1 MLVRCIKCSHFLLLF
16 MTHKS
21 DFVCISNSHSLYRY
35 LSGKRETHDQSQHN
49 HLSLSTRLLFSLYF
63 FHSFC
68 VRVSHAS
75 FSSNNKTVLLAEPV
89 NLNYVT
95 SGIVHCVLRH
105 DVTGSKA
112 AEKTRTTKSFKA
124 RSLHCFL
131 PSVLLSL
138 LQDFFLVFIFF
149 LL

>member
-21 DFVCISNSHSLYRY
+21 DFVCISNSQSLALYRY

-49 HLSLSTRLLFSLYF
+49 HLSDQITFFSVLFPF
-63 FHSFC
+63 FF
-68 VRVSHAS
+68 VYVFPMLP

-95 SGIVHCVLRH
+95 SGIVYHELRH
-105 DVTGSKA
+105 DVTGSKSSGENQNN
-112 AEKTRTTKSFKA
+112 EKF
-124 RSLHCFL
+124 
-131 PSVLLSL
+131 
-138 LQDFFLVFIFF
+138 
-149 LL
+149 